1 MNAARSASPPMSP
14 PLLFAAVWFLLA
26 APFASAQPAKNVD
39 PPAPPLPAEFSE
51 EARRAYSQGL
61 AEARKLA
68 EAKRYDDALARLDV
82 LSQSRP
88 REARARFMKAVVQT
102 DMGRG
107 QDAVATLRAL
117 VADFP
122 ELPEPRNNLAVL
134 YAAQGNYPL
143 ARDELEL
150 AVAAAPDYA
159 IAHENL
165 GDVYARLAIASY
177 ERAATL
183 DKANRVLPQKLKLAR
198 EMLAPPAR

>member
-1 MNAARSASPPMSP
+1 MSRF
-14 PLLFAAVWFLLA
+14 PLLVRAAVIACCALA
-26 APFASAQPAKNVD
+26 IPLAFAQGARNVD
-39 PPAPPLPAEFSE
+39 PPAPPLPPEFTD

-61 AEARKLA
+61 AEARKLVDA
-68 EAKRYDDALARLDV
+68 KQYDEALQKLDT

-107 QDAVATLRAL
+107 QDAVATLRGL

-134 YAAQGNYPL
+134 YAAQGHYSL

-150 AVAAAPDYA
+150 AVASSPDYG

-177 ERAATL
+177 ERAAAL
-183 DKANRVLPQKLKLAR
+183 DKTNRVIPQKLKLAR
-198 EMLAPPAR
+198 EMLAPGPR